1 MNIEYNKQKD
11 THMKKLF
18 ISSLLAIGLVSCGQ
32 SKQAA
37 EKAAQE
43 AAEIAALEAEDL
55 LAKWKKAGK
64 IGLVVGGV
72 ILVGYGIY
80 KATPKVKAWW
90 AEHRHHENEESEA
103 A

>member
-37 EKAAQE
+37 EKVPTKTP
-43 AAEIAALEAEDL
+43 EAEAL
-55 LAKWKKAGK
+55 LKNLK
-64 IGLVVGGV
+64 
-72 ILVGYGIY
+72 
-80 KATPKVKAWW
+80 
-90 AEHRHHENEESEA
+90 S
-103 A
+103 